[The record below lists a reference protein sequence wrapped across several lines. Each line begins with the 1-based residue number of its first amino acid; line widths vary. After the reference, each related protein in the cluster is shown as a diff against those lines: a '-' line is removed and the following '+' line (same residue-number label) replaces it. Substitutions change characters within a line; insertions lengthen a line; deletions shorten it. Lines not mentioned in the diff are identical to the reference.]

1 VETLRKN
8 DHGPQV
14 RQLQQLPAPRG
25 HAPDAG
31 GTFDTGTGPPAVR
44 ALQAPKLD
52 RRGHGP

>member
-31 GTFDTGTGPPAVR
+31 DTFDTGTGSAVR

-52 RRGHGP
+52 QRGHEP